1 MHIVDWR
8 NRLYIFIHNLTKK
21 KQTVSR
27 IKRKFK
33 KGKYFDIVPADKA
46 SNNVVVVRCN
56 MSIC

>member
-8 NRLYIFIHNLTKK
+8 IIYFHTKSNK
-21 KQTVSR
+21 EKTNTISR

-46 SNNVVVVRCN
+46 TNNVVVVRCN